1 MTRDDV
7 IRMAGE
13 AGLFAV
19 PYPHPT
25 NSKEIERFASLVAA
39 AEREACAA
47 ICEHGWKTGIGEKH
61 QGDVFATAI
70 RIRGDA

>member
-1 MTRDDV
+1 MTRDS
-7 IRMAGE
+7 IIQMACE

-25 NSKEIERFASLVAA
+25 NSKEVERFAALIAA
-39 AEREACAA
+39 AEREACAV

-70 RIRGDA
+70 RARGNQ